1 MFCVLF
7 VVLAATGIAA
17 GTEDDGQTPFYGN
30 ASAPTQQILKI
41 SEQTISRTSEAPPE
55 KSTSATPR
63 TSTTS
68 ADGAAQIYRQTN
80 RPLSKAIDWKDDIDS
95 DLSNTNSKS
104 KRKMIKKL
112 TRERE
117 REERRRK
124 RKQKAEEKR
133 LYMARR
139 KAQQSKR
146 KYDRNIDSVQS
157 VKKTCLECEKKLK
170 KENTEKMRRES
181 FKKQVVEKLRLDLSR
196 PVRIPVLN
204 QEILRHGIM
213 DDESVDDSNGYA
225 KTTDIILF
233 AADITRKCRYRKS
246 TGCFKFNLRNK
257 INGHVTSAELL
268 IYKLHDPNDG
278 QQSFIVSEL
287 ERPKFRKHM
296 PRNIVTRMDTD
307 ITEGWLTFRLDK
319 TVQKWA
325 ENRNMNDGIAVRCK
339 TCARDS
345 HKQLY
350 SAKEGYKPV
359 LIVHIKPMSKR
370 RPRRSVECNGD
381 SSRCCKHNFWI
392 KFSEIDLIHILR
404 PEGVWAN
411 YCTGSCDLMTMGH
424 FNHTGLLQSVR
435 WSDVA
440 NDTIRNAITPCCGA
454 VRLSTMSL
462 LYADEHGDIR
472 QAHVPDL
479 GVEECG
485 CL

>member
-1 MFCVLF
+1 MLCVCF
-7 VVLAATGIAA
+7 VVVAAIGIAA
-17 GTEDDGQTPFYGN
+17 GTEDDGQTPFYVN
-30 ASAPTQQILKI
+30 ASAFAQQILKVP
-41 SEQTISRTSEAPPE
+41 EQTISRTSEAPLE
-55 KSTSATPR
+55 KSTSATPL
-63 TSTTS
+63 TSTPST
-68 ADGAAQIYRQTN
+68 DEAAEIYRKTN
-80 RPLSKAIDWKDDIDS
+80 RPLSKGIDWKDDIGS

-124 RKQKAEEKR
+124 RKQKTEEKR
-133 LYMARR
+133 LYMAGR
-139 KAQQSKR
+139 KSQHSKSKDR
-146 KYDRNIDSVQS
+146 KVDSEKPA
-157 VKKTCLECEKKLK
+157 KKTCLECEKKLK
-170 KENTEKMRRES
+170 KENLEKMRRES
-181 FKKQVVEKLRLDLSR
+181 FKKQVIEKLRLDLSR
-196 PVRIPVLN
+196 PVRIPVLS

-213 DDESVDDSNGYA
+213 DDESVDDDDGYA

-257 INGHVTSAELL
+257 IDGQVTSAELL

-278 QQSFIVSEL
+278 QQSFILSEL

-325 ENRNMNDGIAVRCK
+325 ENSNMNDGIAVRCK
-339 TCARDS
+339 TCARES

-359 LIVHIKPMSKR
+359 LIVHIKPTSKR
-370 RPRRSVECNGD
+370 RPRRSVECVGD
-381 SSRCCKHNFWI
+381 NTRCCKHNFWI

-404 PEGVWAN
+404 PAGVWAN
-411 YCTGSCDLMTMGH
+411 YCTGSCDLMTTGH

-462 LYADEHGDIR
+462 LYANERGDIR
-472 QAHVPDL
+472 QVDVPDL

>member
-1 MFCVLF
+1 MFCVYL
-7 VVLAATGIAA
+7 VVVAAVGIAA
-17 GTEDDGQTPFYGN
+17 GTEDDGQTPVYVNG
-30 ASAPTQQILKI
+30 SALVQQILTV
-41 SEQTISRTSEAPPE
+41 SEQTILRTSEASLE
-55 KSTSATPR
+55 KSTSATPVA
-63 TSTTS
+63 STAST
-68 ADGAAQIYRQTN
+68 DEAAEIYRKTN
-80 RPLSKAIDWKDDIDS
+80 RPVSKVIDWRDEISS

-112 TRERE
+112 TKERE
-117 REERRRK
+117 REERRQR

-133 LYMARR
+133 MYMAR
-139 KAQQSKR
+139 KKSQLSKS
-146 KYDRNIDSVQS
+146 KHDKTP
-157 VKKTCLECEKKLK
+157 VKKTCPECEKKLK
-170 KENTEKMRRES
+170 KGSLEKMRRES
-181 FKKQVVEKLRLDLSR
+181 FKKQVIEKLRLDLSR

-213 DDESVDDSNGYA
+213 DDESADDNDGYA
-225 KTTDIILF
+225 KTTDIIIS
-233 AADITRKCRYRKS
+233 AADITRKCRYRRS

-257 INGHVTSAELL
+257 IAGQVTSAELL

-278 QQSFIVSEL
+278 QQSFILSEL

-307 ITEGWLTFRLDK
+307 ITEGWLTFRVDK

-325 ENRNMNDGIAVRCK
+325 QNSYTNDGIAVRCK
-339 TCARDS
+339 TCARES

-370 RPRRSVECNGD
+370 RPRRSVDCDGD
-381 SSRCCKHNFWI
+381 NSRCCKHNFWV

-404 PEGVWAN
+404 PAGVWAN

-462 LYADEHGDIR
+462 LYADDRGIIR
-472 QAHVPDL
+472 QADVPDL